1 MVHHIDIQ
9 EGKMLRD
16 GYGRRIH
23 YLRISVTDRCNLKC
37 IYCHPPYE
45 LDYLRRSDICSF
57 EELLLIAQAGLRL
70 GIDKI
75 RLTGGEVFLRR
86 GIVTFLKELKAL
98 EGLRELGITTN
109 GTMLLPYLEVLKEI
123 GIESL
128 NISLDTLSERL
139 FYELTGSRRFFEV
152 LEGIHRAVEEG
163 FKVKVNTVIIRGKND
178 GEIHSFI
185 QHFLKK
191 SVEVRFIEFMPLC
204 GSNWKKNSL
213 FSYEETVETI
223 DRAFHLYPLPSSG
236 TAKEFLLSDGNGL
249 RGRVGII
256 AAVTHSFCDAC
267 SRLRLTANGELR
279 PCLFSRR
286 KVELLPLLRSDLSA
300 EEKERELLKAFQEAV
315 QVKSKGKPVHYESQG
330 VHIGRIGG

>member
-1 MVHHIDIQ
+1 V
-9 EGKMLRD
+9 
-16 GYGRRIH
+16 
-23 YLRISVTDRCNLKC
+23 
-37 IYCHPPYE
+37 
-45 LDYLRRSDICSF
+45 DYLRRSEICSF
-57 EELLLIAQAGLRL
+57 EELLFIAQAGLRL

-98 EGLRELGITTN
+98 EGLREIGITTN

-123 GIESL
+123 GIENL

-152 LEGIHRAVEEG
+152 LEAINRAVEEG

-204 GSNWKKNSL
+204 GPNWKAYSL
-213 FSYEETVETI
+213 FPYEEIVETI
-223 DRAFHLYPLPSSG
+223 DRAFDLFPLPSSG
-236 TAKEFLLSDGNGL
+236 TAKEFFLSDGTGL
-249 RGRVGII
+249 MGRVGII
-256 AAVTHSFCDAC
+256 AAVTHSFCGAC
-267 SRLRLTANGELR
+267 SRLRLSANGELR
-279 PCLFSRR
+279 PCLFSRK
-286 KVELLPLLRSDLSA
+286 KVELLPILRSGLSA
-300 EEKERELLKAFQEAV
+300 EEKQRALRRAFQEAV
-315 QVKSKGKPVHYESQG
+315 QVKPKSKPVHYESCG
-330 VHIGRIGG
+330 VQIRRIGG